1 MQTAPL
7 FFDLGKPKPTV
18 RQIADLV
25 KTRGAEALTEAI
37 RRADAAKYQEVRC
50 RSALNRVKGMPFEW
64 TLNPYRGCTH
74 GCHYCYARRYQTQF
88 ELGSDDEFASIIF
101 VKTNFVET
109 LRAELVKPSWRGD
122 YVVVGAATDCYQPIE
137 GYYKLT
143 RGSLEALCA
152 RRNPT
157 GIITKGPMIVRDK
170 DVLQD
175 ITARADCNVCISVPS
190 VDEDAWRQLEP
201 GTAHPMQR
209 LRAVRELVDAGIRAG
224 VLMNPIV
231 PGITSKPALL
241 ERTVK
246 AIADHGAQ
254 FVGCNVMFLEGGTRD
269 HFMRWLQQ
277 EYPQL
282 VDGYVQLYARKY
294 APAAYRK
301 EVSSQIAAFKQKHGL
316 VGQRFSE
323 QDDTP
328 EAKRE
333 GPGETL
339 ALPFESG
346 TTGSGI
352 PDLESRP

>member
-1 MQTAPL
+1 MISPYLRLTRMWPMETAPL
-7 FFDLGKPKPTV
+7 FVDLGRPRPTL

-25 KTRGAEALTEAI
+25 KTGGGADALTDAM
-37 RRADAAKYQEVRC
+37 RRADAARYQEVRC
-50 RSALNRVKGMPFEW
+50 HSFD
-64 TLNPYRGCTH
+64 
-74 GCHYCYARRYQTQF
+74 ARRYQTQF

-101 VKTNFVET
+101 VKANFVET
-109 LRAELVKPSWRGD
+109 LRTELDKPSWKGD
-122 YVVVGAATDCYQPIE
+122 YVVVGAATDCYKPIE
-137 GYYKLT
+137 GHYKLT

-157 GIITKGPMIVRDK
+157 GVITKGPMIVRDK

-175 ITARADCNVCISVPS
+175 LTARADCNVCISVPS

-209 LRAVRELVDAGIRAG
+209 LRAVRELVDAGIHAG

-246 AIADHGAQ
+246 AIADHGAE

-282 VDGYVQLYARKY
+282 VDGYTQLYARKY
-294 APAAYRK
+294 APRAYRN
-301 EVSSQIAAFKQKHGL
+301 EVSSVIAAFKQKYGL

-323 QDDTP
+323 EEKKP
-328 EAKRE
+328 EEQE
-333 GPGETL
+333 GPAEM
-339 ALPFESG
+339 ALPFESR
-346 TTGSGI
+346 I
-352 PDLESRP
+352 PDPESRL

>member
-1 MQTAPL
+1 METAPL
-7 FFDLGKPKPTV
+7 FLDLGKPKPTL

-25 KTRGAEALTEAI
+25 KAGGADALTDAI
-37 RRADAAKYQEVRC
+37 PRADHAKYQEIRC
-50 RSALNRVKGMPFEW
+50 RSALNRVQGMPFEW

-88 ELGSDDEFASIIF
+88 ELGADDEFASIIL

-109 LRAELVKPSWRGD
+109 LRAELDKPSW
-122 YVVVGAATDCYQPIE
+122 
-137 GYYKLT
+137 YKLT
-143 RGSLEALCA
+143 RGSLEALCEH
-152 RRNPT
+152 RNPT
-157 GIITKGPMIVRDK
+157 GIITKGPMIVRDR
-170 DVLQD
+170 DVLQE
-175 ITARADCNVCISVPS
+175 ITARAGCNVCISVPC

-209 LRAVRELVDAGIRAG
+209 LRAVRELVDAGVHAG

-269 HFMRWLQQ
+269 HFMGWLQQ
-277 EYPQL
+277 AYPEL
-282 VDGYVQLYARKY
+282 VDGYQKLYARKY

-301 EVSSQIAAFKQKHGL
+301 EVSGLIATLKTKYGL
-316 VGQRFSE
+316 QGRRFSKE
-323 QDDTP
+323 DDEP
-328 EAKRE
+328 QEKKR
-333 GPGETL
+333 PGENL
-339 ALPFESG
+339 ALP
-346 TTGSGI
+346 
-352 PDLESRP
+352 L